1 MNSEGGVDDAVVVVI
16 VVIARVLWRTLL
28 LLLLLLL
35 LLMLFPRE
43 PWRTVHEANAGTTTI
58 VSLGRPPVVHLD
70 TAGGDDDDD
79 DGDGDDDDKNLV
91 INVFLYPLGQC

>member
-1 MNSEGGVDDAVVVVI
+1 MNSKGAVDDVVVDVI

-35 LLMLFPRE
+35 LLMLYSRE
-43 PWRTVHEANAGTTTI
+43 PWRTVQEANAGTTTT

-70 TAGGDDDDD
+70 TAGEDDDDD
-79 DGDGDDDDKNLV
+79 DDDDKNLA
-91 INVFLYPLGQC
+91 INVFLYPLR